1 MSSARIY
8 QSREV
13 VLQEI
18 RRGNVC
24 AILVEGEEQ
33 GSDAS
38 LLKYILRSTTSEV
51 GFFGR
56 DGRARVAD
64 DLREMVIQLPIESVF
79 AILDRDFEDSPIVDQ
94 CFTPNYRGHR
104 FIWRRFEIENY
115 LLEPAWIAEA
125 IGEFYALQPDRIS
138 GFLRSAGEIEQF
150 LLQWAKI
157 LSPQAA
163 GNAFIADV
171 TKQIERKKLSVAGRS
186 YFGEIFERDSDYIKS
201 QLLAHYSVYANLAED
216 ILSANAIAQRYEHH
230 LESTILSTTSLAM
243 AHQVISGK
251 LLLKALYHQLSD
263 QEKPRREYII
273 SKLAT
278 LASKSVPEDI
288 RFLIQDRILP
298 RWREA
303 RRLAQP

>member
-1 MSSARIY
+1 MSPARIY

-13 VLQEI
+13 VMQEI

-51 GFFGR
+51 AFFGR
-56 DGRARVAD
+56 DGRARVSD
-64 DLREMVIQLPIESVF
+64 ELREMVRQLPAESVF
-79 AILDRDFEDSPIVDQ
+79 AILDRDFEGSQTVEQ
-94 CFTPNYRGHR
+94 CFAPNYRGHR
-104 FIWRRFEIENY
+104 FIWRRCAIENY

-125 IGEFYALQPDRIS
+125 IGEFYALRPDRIPE
-138 GFLRSAGEIEQF
+138 LLQTANAVQQF
-150 LLQWAKI
+150 LLHWAKM
-157 LSPQAA
+157 LLPQVA
-163 GNAFIADV
+163 GNAVIADLS
-171 TKQIERKKLSVAGRS
+171 KQIEDRGLSIAGRS
-186 YFGEIFERDSDYIKS
+186 YFDEIFERDSDYIKS
-201 QLLAHYSVYANLAED
+201 RLLAHYSAYSNLAGD
-216 ILSANAIAQRYEHH
+216 LLSTNSIVQRYEHY
-230 LESTILSTTSLAM
+230 LEVMALSTANLAT

-273 SKLAT
+273 GKLAT

-288 RFLIQDRILP
+288 RFLIQDRLLP

-303 RRLAQP
+303 RRLAQQ